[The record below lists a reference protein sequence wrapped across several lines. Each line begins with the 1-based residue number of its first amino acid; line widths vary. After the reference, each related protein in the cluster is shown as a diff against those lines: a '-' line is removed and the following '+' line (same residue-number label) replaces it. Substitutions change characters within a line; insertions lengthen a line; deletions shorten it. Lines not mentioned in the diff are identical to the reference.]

1 MQVVCANCQL
11 SFQAPEGAVGLM
23 CPICR
28 SPLKPPESAGTN
40 GATAPARQI
49 VDWSGG
55 SVDDLITLL
64 SGPAWSARVEVF
76 ATGSDEPV
84 GEVHVIAGG
93 VSDALYLGSSTHHA
107 LDDLRAAPAKG
118 GRFRIEPRLP
128 NPADGSLA
136 TSGPAQGKLDE
147 RPLATLMRY
156 CEDFVL
162 TCGIEVWRGS
172 ENAKVDYRRGEIVGV
187 TVGGIDAPERL
198 AEVMKWASG
207 NYRLTVPVLDL
218 PAIAPAPA
226 APVKTAGTPAAP
238 RATGSAANKTI
249 FGMPAVDPAT
259 LAATR
264 AKTPTPPNGPGQ
276 GPAEPRASAGVTA
289 TRATE
294 TATERARETAAA
306 SAKSTSTAASPLPD
320 ASASQVGGAAVS
332 VPAAPA
338 PEAAATAA
346 TSAPA
351 TPGATPPGRPNA
363 NRTIFGVAAPNV
375 PAAQADSPAVA
386 AAPPEN
392 PRAETSLVGSAGA
405 AEAPAPGKAAAT
417 AKPASG
423 KGAGASKGA
432 GKAGRAGV
440 TTASGGPPA
449 SATAASSRDEDRTAP
464 TRPAKEKPTG
474 ARAETAVSTN
484 VGVGFVIGLALLG
497 LYRLVMVF
505 AN

>member
-1 MQVVCANCQL
+1 
-11 SFQAPEGAVGLM
+11 M

-107 LDDLRAAPAKG
+107 LEDLRAATAKG

-218 PAIAPAPA
+218 PATAPAPA
-226 APVKTAGTPAAP
+226 QAAPVKPSGTPAAP

-259 LAATR
+259 LVAPR
-264 AKTPTPPNGPGQ
+264 AKTPTPANGPGQ
-276 GPAEPRASAGVTA
+276 GTAEPSTPTGVAAKAPTVSPPVGASE
-289 TRATE
+289 RAT
-294 TATERARETAAA
+294 ETAAA
-306 SAKSTSTAASPLPD
+306 SARSTSAA
-320 ASASQVGGAAVS
+320 ASASPVGGAAVS
-332 VPAAPA
+332 APSAPGPAPAAA
-338 PEAAATAA
+338 AAATAPA
-346 TSAPA
+346 SAPA
-351 TPGATPPGRPNA
+351 TPSTPGATPPGRPNA
-363 NRTIFGVAAPNV
+363 NRTIFGVAAPSV
-375 PAAQADSPAVA
+375 PV
-386 AAPPEN
+386 APPEATTAVATAPAES
-392 PRAETSLVGSAGA
+392 PRSGAGQVA
-405 AEAPAPGKAAAT
+405 SDGTAEAPAPGKATAT

-423 KGAGASKGA
+423 KGAGANKGA

-449 SATAASSRDEDRTAP
+449 SATAASARDEDRTAP
-464 TRPAKEKPTG
+464 TRPTKEKPGG
-474 ARAETAVSTN
+474 APAETAVSTY